1 VAGGAETLEYFVKI
15 WSLGKSRKCLNLQI
29 GGLMVAHDDVHIL
42 LGKEL
47 CVNCFKQEFVL
58 LKSMCGDVELDVHDL
73 FLGFDCCCWIC
84 ALDGFDV
91 VMGFVGLL

>member
-1 VAGGAETLEYFVKI
+1 
-15 WSLGKSRKCLNLQI
+15 
-29 GGLMVAHDDVHIL
+29 
-42 LGKEL
+42 
-47 CVNCFKQEFVL
+47 
-58 LKSMCGDVELDVHDL
+58 MCGDVELDVHDL